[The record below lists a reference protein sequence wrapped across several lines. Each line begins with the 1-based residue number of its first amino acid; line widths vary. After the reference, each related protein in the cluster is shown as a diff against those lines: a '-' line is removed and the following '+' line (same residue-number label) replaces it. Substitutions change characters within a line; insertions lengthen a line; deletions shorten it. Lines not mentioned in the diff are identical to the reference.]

1 MKTAGI
7 GQYDDF
13 QERISAGKQL
23 KEQVIEGVAAS
34 PGIILGVAYVINNTG
49 AVIPKHSISPDKV
62 EMEVEHFRRAL
73 NKTRMEIRKVREVH
87 SETLGTE
94 PTRIF
99 DAHLLVLDDV
109 GLIKETENNIRKL
122 QRSAAAVFAEVIDRF
137 ISSFAKHPDTYFRER
152 QYDLEDLRN
161 RIIGYII
168 GQETSLQFADLPDDA
183 VIITSR
189 LTPSQTINLQKEKV
203 KGIAVEFGGVTSHA
217 MILSKSLGIPALT
230 QLRKATKLVQS
241 ETPVILDGNNGVLI
255 CSPSRRSI
263 KRYLQKM
270 ESFQVFIQDLSELR
284 LKEAITSDGFNIR
297 IAANVDLPEEL
308 ASVKA
313 QGASG
318 IGLFR
323 SEYLY
328 IREGGFP
335 SEEDQ
340 FKSFKNAL
348 ELVDPDEVTIRLF
361 DLGGDKIEGG
371 GFHSERNP
379 FLGLRGVRYLL
390 SVPEQLRIHLKAIL
404 RASVFG
410 KLCISIPMVT
420 RIDEVREVL
429 EVYDEIIGC
438 LERDGIDYD
447 PDCKIGVL
455 VETPSAALISGEL
468 AKYVDFLSVGS
479 NDLTMYTLATDREN
493 SSVVD
498 LFQHFDPSVLRLIRL
513 IVDSGIR
520 NNIEVGVCGEMAANP
535 LLIPFLTGLGLD
547 FLSVTPSVVPEAK
560 KIIRSIT
567 FEDSRALA
575 KDVLE
580 LHDYRDI
587 KRVLGERLRETLPWL
602 QA

>member
-1 MKTAGI
+1 
-7 GQYDDF
+7 
-13 QERISAGKQL
+13 
-23 KEQVIEGVAAS
+23 
-34 PGIILGVAYVINNTG
+34 
-49 AVIPKHSISPDKV
+49 
-62 EMEVEHFRRAL
+62 
-73 NKTRMEIRKVREVH
+73 
-87 SETLGTE
+87 
-94 PTRIF
+94 
-99 DAHLLVLDDV
+99 
-109 GLIKETENNIRKL
+109 
-122 QRSAAAVFAEVIDRF
+122 
-137 ISSFAKHPDTYFRER
+137 
-152 QYDLEDLRN
+152 
-161 RIIGYII
+161 
-168 GQETSLQFADLPDDA
+168 
-183 VIITSR
+183 
-189 LTPSQTINLQKEKV
+189 
-203 KGIAVEFGGVTSHA
+203 
-217 MILSKSLGIPALT
+217 
-230 QLRKATKLVQS
+230 
-241 ETPVILDGNNGVLI
+241 
-255 CSPSRRSI
+255 
-263 KRYLQKM
+263 
-270 ESFQVFIQDLSELR
+270 
-284 LKEAITSDGFNIR
+284 
-297 IAANVDLPEEL
+297 
-308 ASVKA
+308 
-313 QGASG
+313 
-318 IGLFR
+318 
-323 SEYLY
+323 
-328 IREGGFP
+328 
-335 SEEDQ
+335 
-340 FKSFKNAL
+340 
-348 ELVDPDEVTIRLF
+348 
-361 DLGGDKIEGG
+361 
-371 GFHSERNP
+371 
-379 FLGLRGVRYLL
+379 
-390 SVPEQLRIHLKAIL
+390 
-404 RASVFG
+404 VFG